1 MKCEDQQRWRSPVPY
16 CPSCIK
22 KMPDVEV
29 VVAHFQHCVGD
40 DPMLQMAKL
49 LPEHWD
55 RIRFMNAVKE
65 ALMTGQIDA
74 DDFFDRHPKFD
85 TRPDSGDWTD

>member
-22 KMPDVEV
+22 KMDDVEV
-29 VVAHFQHCVGD
+29 VVAHFQYCAGD
-40 DPMLQMAKL
+40 APMLQMAKL

-55 RIRFMNAVKE
+55 RLRFMDAIKG
-65 ALMTGQIDA
+65 ALLTGQIDT
-74 DDFFDRHPKFD
+74 DDFYDRHPD
-85 TRPDSGDWTD
+85 YDNRGD